1 MSLLFWLSIL
11 CCMRPWSKQQQTIKN
26 TCLPKAVVNFVSKH
40 NHNIIFPNETN
51 KTGKNNALY
60 GLYSWEGYCPID
72 NTNWLNDINVY
83 KTDFGEAQNRK
94 EIDLKDKFIKI
105 RIRYSGE
112 ELAVIDFLN
121 TIYTVSY
128 A

>member
-1 MSLLFWLSIL
+1 MF
-11 CCMRPWSKQQQTIKN
+11 
-26 TCLPKAVVNFVSKH
+26 
-40 NHNIIFPNETN
+40 
-51 KTGKNNALY
+51 
-60 GLYSWEGYCPID
+60 GLYSWDGYCPID
-72 NTNWLNDINVY
+72 NTNWLNDISIY
-83 KTDFGEAQNRK
+83 GTDFGEAQNRK

-121 TIYTVSY
+121 TIFTVSY